1 MDKNDLNE
9 TEGKRKKLI
18 LKPSLTTPA
27 FILVIY
33 ALLIGSRY
41 IDKSALTY
49 NGSIYLS
56 LVILQFIVL
65 IIPAIF
71 FCRLKGIN
79 YGSKLGMKLFS
90 PGKLGFTLTAVL
102 VMISGSTI
110 IRLAQ
115 VYIIKRQE
123 FSFFLYDS
131 YVPGNTDSIFN
142 VLYIAI
148 AFAVL
153 PAITEEFVFR
163 GIVLTEYN
171 YGGYGSFCAAF
182 MSAVMFAMLHFSFS
196 QFFIYLFCGIVL
208 SFLVYNTQSVFP
220 AMIAHMLYN
229 LYGLFAES
237 YIIKLLMRPS
247 SIVFLIFFVVVVFL
261 ICLAV
266 LFGEAERINFAYAVT
281 GHPTPE
287 YKLKRTDDG
296 ETPDISSST
305 EEDNPD
311 AVVKKES
318 FGESFRLILNAM
330 FSPTFLM
337 CVVVFTLV
345 AIGLI

>member
-1 MDKNDLNE
+1 MDKNEQKN
-9 TEGKRKKLI
+9 TSGKKPI

-27 FILVIY
+27 FVLVIY

-41 IDKSALTY
+41 IDKSALLY
-49 NGSIYLS
+49 NDSIYLS

-79 YGSKLGMKLFS
+79 YGSKLNFKLFS
-90 PGKLGFTLTAVL
+90 PGKLGFTALATL

-153 PAITEEFVFR
+153 PAVTEELVFR

-171 YGGYGSFCAAF
+171 YGGYGDICSAF
-182 MSAVMFAMLHFSFS
+182 MSAAMFAMLHFSLG
-196 QFFIYLFCGIVL
+196 QLPVYIFCGLVL
-208 SFLVYNTQSVFP
+208 SFLVYNTQSIIP

-229 LYGLFAES
+229 IYGIFAES

-247 SIVFLIFFVVVVFL
+247 SVVFLIFFVISVFL
-261 ICLAV
+261 ICLA
-266 LFGEAERINFAYAVT
+266 LLLGSAERINFAYAVT

-287 YKLKRTDDG
+287 YKLKRAEDG
-296 ETPDISSST
+296 VTPDISSSVG
-305 EEDNPD
+305 EDNPD
-311 AVVKKES
+311 AVIKKES
-318 FGESFRLILNAM
+318 FSESFKLMLNAV
-330 FSPTFLM
+330 FSPTFLI
-337 CVVVFTLV
+337 CVVVFTIV

>member
-1 MDKNDLNE
+1 MDNIDLKNNGDKP
-9 TEGKRKKLI
+9 KRAF

-33 ALLIGSRY
+33 ALLVGSRY
-41 IDKSALTY
+41 IDKSALMY
-49 NGSIYLS
+49 NDSIYLS

-79 YGSKLGMKLFS
+79 YGSKLNFKLFS
-90 PGKLGFTLTAVL
+90 PGKLGFTVMATL

-148 AFAVL
+148 TFAVL

-196 QFFIYLFCGIVL
+196 QFFIYLFCGLVM
-208 SFLVYNTQSVFP
+208 SFLVYNTQSLIP

-229 LYGLFAES
+229 IYGLFAES

-247 SIVFLIFFVVVVFL
+247 SVVFLIFFVIVVFL
-261 ICLAV
+261 ICLAI
-266 LFGEAERINFAYAVT
+266 LLGEAERINFAYAVT

-287 YKLKRTDDG
+287 YKLKTTDDG
-296 ETPDISSST
+296 VTPDISGST
-305 EEDNPD
+305 DEDNPD

-318 FGESFRLILNAM
+318 FSESFKLILNAV
-330 FSPTFLM
+330 FSPTFLA
-337 CVVVFTLV
+337 CVVVFTIV